1 MPSQYEREEEQLSR
15 DFADGFITA
24 AEFNAQMREL
34 QRWARDEARAAAEQ
48 AYQDAMERW
57 WDAMERW

>member
-34 QRWARDEARAAAEQ
+34 QRWARDEARAAAEEAAEQ

-57 WDAMERW
+57 